1 MPFSL
6 ISHTWANFNEKKS
19 AGSPATPRRGPLPA
33 ARTGNK
39 KNRRSDSL
47 ASQPVLTLRRIY

>member
-19 AGSPATPRRGPLPA
+19 ADGSPAPRRGSIA
-33 ARTGNK
+33 SARTGT
-39 KNRRSDSL
+39 KNPPL
-47 ASQPVLTLRRIY
+47 GQPGFAAGTALTTGQS